1 MDFLKATKPLALVQ
15 RAPHQSQVEKNSNFK
30 ETVDLFTVYYFS
42 TVIEEEPELLARLP
56 FVFV

>member
-1 MDFLKATKPLALVQ
+1 MDFSKATEPLALAQ
-15 RAPHQSQVEKNSNFK
+15 RAQHQSQVEKNFK